1 MQKLEK
7 DVYLEYIPDITKL
20 LRKMKSYEINGTTIE
35 LDPNKV
41 YFDYFVE
48 DKKQNLVEIKLEK
61 MLEKMQLG
69 KIKIDENLQNYFVY
83 LKRWETEAPRKRNLR
98 QMRLEG
104 IVVLTS
110 DNLFEGTRGLE
121 IIKGLENTGIFAE
134 YFLKKMYGE

>member
-1 MQKLEK
+1 
-7 DVYLEYIPDITKL
+7 
-20 LRKMKSYEINGTTIE
+20 MKSYEINGTTIE